1 MLISTRAHT
10 YMRKTLDIGLPWTY
24 NIAKN
29 RGDLMS
35 WKIGAPSLKLNNAG
49 VKSKSCGDFRSVAR
63 EALEEREGHDP
74 DINKDLAA
82 LNEYQGY
89 RTAAEL
95 LEYSQDHVD
104 QLRDAR
110 GRKLRKDAVVMC
122 ATVLKPP
129 AAMMNQLSIED
140 QKRFLNDAYEVFADI
155 VGSENV
161 KSRADHYDELGA
173 HTHIFWE
180 PMTEDGRLCAKERH
194 NLKFFGRVNRELPER
209 LREKGWD
216 IADCEMYDAAEKAY
230 EAEKQKTSEK
240 KKSGRS
246 SHAFKAEAEREKRA
260 LEEQIDNLK
269 VEHAAAEERAQDAQQ
284 KAEKAVA
291 VMEALEKP
299 QIVFDFEP
307 KKSLGGK
314 VSLSQEDYKS
324 LHEWAIRGASGF
336 AYAQEMETEVEGLR
350 AEVKRLKPFDPN
362 NLVNRMQQQTKEYEQ
377 KKREE
382 ELQIRE
388 KRMEEM
394 IDCIREDLEARL
406 QDYIQ
411 IRDAKRD
418 AWQKRSEAEARVA
431 ELETVL
437 EDAGLVRGIITRMHL
452 TGAQREADQAKERH
466 EKLCAACRAEKH
478 KMQAEQRKLMKEKEL
493 LDKSLQDGVD
503 AVVRPRNRVEKQEK
517 ER

>member
-1 MLISTRAHT
+1 MSISTRAHT
-10 YMRKTLDIGLPWTY
+10 YIDIGFAVTY
-24 NIAKN
+24 NRTRIEVTT
-29 RGDLMS
+29 MS

-49 VKSKSCGDFRSVAR
+49 MKSKSCGDFGSVAR

-74 DINKDLAA
+74 DINKALAA
-82 LNEYQGY
+82 QNEFQGY

-95 LEYSQDHVD
+95 MEYSREHVD

-129 AAMMNQLSIED
+129 AAMMNQLSAED
-140 QKRFLNDAYEVFADI
+140 QKRFLNDAYEVFAGI

-161 KSRADHYDELGA
+161 KARADHYDELGA
-173 HTHIFWE
+173 HTHVFWE
-180 PMTEDGRLCAKERH
+180 PMTEDGRLCAKEMH

-216 IADCEMYDAAEKAY
+216 IADCEMYDAAEKEY

-246 SHAFKAEAEREKRA
+246 SHAFKAEAEKEKRA

-269 VEHAAAEERAQDAQQ
+269 VEHAAAEERAQ
-284 KAEKAVA
+284 KAVA

-314 VSLSQEDYKS
+314 ITLSQEDYKN
-324 LHEWAIRGASGF
+324 LHEWAIRGAAGF
-336 AYAQEMETEVEGLR
+336 AYGKEMEMEAEDLRSEVE
-350 AEVKRLKPFDPN
+350 RLKPFDPN
-362 NLVNRMQQQTKEYEQ
+362 SILNRMQQQTKEYEQ

-394 IDCIREDLEARL
+394 IDCIREDLETRL

-411 IRDAKRD
+411 IRDAKRE
-418 AWQKRSEAEARVA
+418 AWAKRSEAEARVA
-431 ELETVL
+431 DLETVL
-437 EDAGLVRGIITRMHL
+437 EDAGLVRGIITRL
-452 TGAQREADQAKERH
+452 RLVGANKEADLAKERH
-466 EKLCAACRAEKH
+466 DKLCAACRAKKH
-478 KMQAEQRKLMKEKEL
+478 KMQAEQRKLMKEKDL

-503 AVVRPRNRVEKQEK
+503 AAVRPHDRKKQK
-517 ER
+517 DLQR

>member
-1 MLISTRAHT
+1 
-10 YMRKTLDIGLPWTY
+10 
-24 NIAKN
+24 
-29 RGDLMS
+29 MS

-95 LEYSQDHVD
+95 LQYSQDHVD

-129 AAMMNQLSIED
+129 AAMMAGLPEEK
-140 QKRFLNDAYEVFADI
+140 QKQFLNDAYEIFAEI

-161 KSRADHYDELGA
+161 KSRADHFDELGA
-173 HTHIFWE
+173 HTHVFWE
-180 PMTEDGRLCAKERH
+180 PMTEGGRLCAKECH
-194 NLKFFGRVNRELPER
+194 NLKFFGRVNRELPEK

-216 IADCEMYDAAEKAY
+216 IADCEMYDAAEKEY
-230 EAEKQKTSEK
+230 QEEKQKTSEK

-299 QIVFDFEP
+299 QVIFDFEP

-314 VSLSQEDYKS
+314 ITLSQEDYKN
-324 LHEWAIRGASGF
+324 LHEWAIRGAAGF
-336 AYAQEMETEVEGLR
+336 AYGKEMEMAAEDLRTEVD
-350 AEVKRLKPFDPN
+350 RLKPFDPN
-362 NLVNRMQQQTKEYEQ
+362 NLMNRMQQQTKEYEQ
-377 KKREE
+377 KKREAD
-382 ELQIRE
+382 LKARE
-388 KRMEEM
+388 QRMSEM
-394 IDCIREDLEARL
+394 LDCIREDLEARL

-411 IRDAKRD
+411 IRDAKRE

-437 EDAGLVRGIITRMHL
+437 EDAGLVRGIITRMRL

-478 KMQAEQRKLMKEKEL
+478 KLQEQQKALMQEKDL
-493 LDKSLQDGVD
+493 LDRSLQKGVQ
-503 AVVRPRNRVEKQEK
+503 AAVRPHDRKMQKDLQR
-517 ER
+517 